1 MMANTMNMTMYMTTA
16 MVAFMYI
23 SWPIA
28 MSFYWLVS
36 SAIRSGMSV
45 LSHYVSNKK
54 QLPRLQMQHTMQ
66 EF

>member
-16 MVAFMYI
+16 LIAFMYI

-36 SAIRSGMSV
+36 SIIRAFTSV
-45 LSHYVSNKK
+45 TQPLHFAESERK
-54 QLPRLQMQHTMQ
+54 T
-66 EF
+66 